1 MARRQDVTRALAEW
15 IVGCEPA
22 HIPASVQDQGVRSF
36 VNWIGCAVGG
46 ASHETVDRALDGIT
60 QFSGPAKAT
69 VLGRTERL
77 DVLHA
82 ALLNGISSHVLDYDD
97 THLKTIIHPAGPVA
111 SAALA
116 VAELKNLSGAD
127 LLHAMIIG
135 IEVEC
140 RIGNSV
146 YPEHYDV
153 GWHIT
158 GTTGV
163 FGAAAAVSKLLKL
176 DVQKTVWALSLAATQ
191 SSNLREMFGTMT
203 KSFHPGRAAQ
213 NGATAAFMAQAGF
226 DSAEAG
232 IEGRRGF
239 AAILSTKQDYGEILD
254 TLGKSWE
261 AELNSYKPFAC
272 GIVIHPAIDAGIQI
286 HDEHKIK
293 PEDVETIELLA
304 HPFVLELTGKT
315 EPKTGLES
323 KFSIF
328 HSAAYALARG
338 DGSPTAFTDEAA
350 TDPQIVALR
359 KRVKVTTDKSVHEDE
374 VTYTVKTKDGKTIKK
389 YIEHAIGSVH
399 KPLSNEQLN
408 VKFTKQSS
416 LVIGEARTKALLDL
430 AWKIKDV
437 AKASDLAAASLPK

>member
-22 HIPASVQDQGVRSF
+22 HIPAPVQDQGVRSF
-36 VNWIGCAVGG
+36 VNWMGCAVGG
-46 ASHETVDRALDGIT
+46 ARHETVDRALDGVT
-60 QFSGPAKAT
+60 QFSGPTKAT
-69 VLGRTERL
+69 VLGRPERL

-116 VAELKNLSGAD
+116 VAELKNLSGAE
-127 LLHAMIIG
+127 LLHALILG

-146 YPEHYDV
+146 YPEHYDA

-163 FGAAAAVSKLLKL
+163 FGAAAAVGKLLNL
-176 DVQKTVWALSLAATQ
+176 DAQKMTWALSLAATQ

-213 NGATAAFMAQAGF
+213 NGATAAFLAQAGF

-239 AAILSTKQDYGEILD
+239 GAILSTKQDYGEILD
-254 TLGKSWE
+254 TLGRTWE

-350 TDPQIVALR
+350 TDPAIVALR

-374 VTYTVKTKDGKTIKK
+374 VTFTVKTKDGKTIKK

-408 VKFTKQSS
+408 VKFINQSS

-430 AWKIKDV
+430 SWNVKNVTRATE
-437 AKASDLAAASLPK
+437 LAEASLPV